1 MKKFPSAKEIIE
13 EAKRKNPKADINE
26 LHAFTFGL
34 MKKYRNSYYIN
45 KVESF
50 LLRTSLI
57 SLPPAVKIKI
67 KRELLKP
74 IGVEDKEY
82 SNFME
87 EVSRRISQVFQPIS
101 GNLAELCVEKELIDV
116 GLKQNINYQKKKEH
130 TDLIIYYPNFLQ
142 YKKKHRVEVKN
153 VKLRERATR
162 GFQFDGDSMV
172 GFFNDPS
179 EFTDSN
185 IRIID
190 EQCKKTGGYCYIP
203 PATLDAI
210 KDKVRNKRFKSNQDF
225 AFDIKKFIKTG
236 IISGA
241 RNLGYIQT
249 LFPK

>member
-13 EAKRKNPKADINE
+13 EAKRKNPKADINK
-26 LHAFTFGL
+26 LHALTFEL

-57 SLPPAVKIKI
+57 SLPSAVKLRIRK
-67 KRELLKP
+67 ELLKP
-74 IGVEDKEY
+74 IRAKDKEY
-82 SNFME
+82 ANFME

-101 GNLAELCVEKELIDV
+101 GNLAELCVEKELIDI
-116 GLKQNINYQKKKEH
+116 GLKQDINYQKKKEH
-130 TDLIIYYPNFLQ
+130 ADLIIYYSNFPQ

-203 PATLDAI
+203 PATLNAI
-210 KDKVRNKRFKSNQDF
+210 KDKIKNKRFKSNQDF
-225 AFDIKKFIKTG
+225 VFDMEKFIKTG
-236 IISGA
+236 TI
-241 RNLGYIQT
+241 
-249 LFPK
+249 